1 MRRSFEEKLWS
12 TRIISCRQVSGST
25 MDLTKKELAPLSIV
39 SGEMRA
45 SSSTLALGSIGTLFP
60 RKGFPVLG
68 LIGHSALLAGVTEV
82 LGQTSLKLP
91 PRSAL
96 EGTCWLKLKGLRSR
110 CHSCDQKKN
119 VISLSALW
127 WLGMDAGAPI

>member
-1 MRRSFEEKLWS
+1 MTS
-12 TRIISCRQVSGST
+12 SCRQVRGST
-25 MDLTKKELAPLSIV
+25 MDLNKKELAPQSIV

-60 RKGFPVLG
+60 GYGKPVAG
-68 LIGHSALLAGVTEV
+68 LVGHSALLTGVTEV

-96 EGTCWLKLKGLRSR
+96 EGTCWLKPNGLRSR
-110 CHSCDQKKN
+110 CHS
-119 VISLSALW
+119 
-127 WLGMDAGAPI
+127 

>member
-1 MRRSFEEKLWS
+1 MRRSLEEKLWS
-12 TRIISCRQVSGST
+12 MRTNSWRQVRGST
-25 MDLTKKELAPLSIV
+25 MDLTKKELAPLSVV

-45 SSSTLALGSIGTLFP
+45 SSSTLALASIGTLLP
-60 RKGFPVLG
+60 GKGFPVLG
-68 LIGHSALLAGVTEV
+68 LIGHSALLTGVTEV

-110 CHSCDQKKN
+110 CHSCDQKKK
-119 VISLSALW
+119 VFSLLE
-127 WLGMDAGAPI
+127 L